1 MNSLVDANY
10 TDSEEDDNENETSSY
25 ANPKEDVKNAEDQDP
40 IHSPSSVVSKNSNE
54 GSARSTP
61 SKALRLV
68 SYDIPEEA
76 EDHGNPMNISNEE
89 NGITAA
95 DSDKNVE
102 PVEMDLDTEDDANS
116 QQGDAV
122 GINEELKESEKD
134 TNENTEGRQRK
145 LSISAKVEAWTEGV
159 KLPPEPAGLCS
170 PALQESINKLYNRKK
185 EKGYD
190 MNAVIQ
196 SKKGFRN
203 PSIYEKLIQYCAID
217 EHGTNFPKELYDG
230 HLFGP
235 ESYYDELAK
244 VQKSDM
250 EKREK
255 AAKERSAKLVTKG
268 EKRPVDSSVAD
279 SAKRRSKWDQV
290 GPGGAPVNSYATQ
303 NTQFAA
309 ASIAAG
315 QPGRPALVA
324 PAAISA
330 SAKTIPAFGNLKKQ

>member
-10 TDSEEDDNENETSSY
+10 TDSEEEEINASPNSKTKDDET
-25 ANPKEDVKNAEDQDP
+25 NAEDKAASHTP
-40 IHSPSSVVSKNSNE
+40 NSINSRNSND

-76 EDHGNPMNISNEE
+76 DDHANTQNISQEE
-89 NGITAA
+89 NVSAPT

-116 QQGDAV
+116 QQGDHA
-122 GINEELKESEKD
+122 GQNETGKESENDNPESK
-134 TNENTEGRQRK
+134 EGRQKK
-145 LSISAKVEAWTEGV
+145 LSISATVEAWTEGV
-159 KLPPEPAGLCS
+159 KLPPEPPGTCS

-185 EKGYD
+185 EGYD

-196 SKKGFRN
+196 SKKAFRN
-203 PSIYEKLIQYCAID
+203 PSIYEKLIQYCSID

-244 VQKSDM
+244 VQKADM
-250 EKREK
+250 ERREK
-255 AAKERSAKLVTKG
+255 AAKERSAKSATKG
-268 EKRPVDSSVAD
+268 EKRPEESGVGGL
-279 SAKRRSKWDQV
+279 AKRRSKWDQV
-290 GPGGAPVNSYATQ
+290 GPPTAPVNSYTQ
-303 NTQFAA
+303 NAQST
-309 ASIAAG
+309 ASSINTS
-315 QPGRPALVA
+315 GRPNLVA
-324 PAAISA
+324 PSAISA
-330 SAKTIPAFGNLKKQ
+330 TAKSIPAFGNLKKH

>member
-10 TDSEEDDNENETSSY
+10 TDSEEDENETSPY
-25 ANPKEDVKNAEDQDP
+25 ATAKGDEKNTEDHEP
-40 IHSPSSVVSKNSNE
+40 SHSPSSAASRNSND
-54 GSARSTP
+54 GSAKSTP

-76 EDHGNPMNISNEE
+76 EDHGNPMNLSNDE

-116 QQGDAV
+116 QQGDGV
-122 GINEELKESEKD
+122 GINEESKGSEKD
-134 TNENTEGRQRK
+134 TKENTEGRQKK
-145 LSISAKVEAWTEGV
+145 LSISATVEAWTEGV
-159 KLPPEPAGLCS
+159 KLPPEPAGICS

-244 VQKSDM
+244 VQKADM

-255 AAKERSAKLVTKG
+255 AAKERSAKSVTKG
-268 EKRPVDSSVAD
+268 EKRPDDSSGGGP
-279 SAKRRSKWDQV
+279 AKRRSKWDQV
-290 GPGGAPVNSYATQ
+290 GPAGAPVNSYTTQ
-303 NTQFAA
+303 NTHSAA
-309 ASIAAG
+309 ASIATG
-315 QPGRPALVA
+315 QPGRSALVA

-330 SAKTIPAFGNLKKQ
+330 SAKTIPAFGNLKKH